1 MIMNF
6 LGEFKYSLNFLKTKL
21 INVFKKLN
29 YLVILDVIILTFC
42 AVLLLNLDVLNI
54 IFNSFLLNLLVSN
67 NVLLLVLFF
76 LVSISNLL
84 INKLY
89 YKSNKFNN
97 ENWNVLYLQFLYVL
111 YLRLNLKSNLIYLY
125 YNILFIFK
133 TIFVNNSYILSNL
146 NFRTLYWYPI
156 FKRHSIFGY
165 YRIARQNWVELKSEE
180 VNYLKY

>member
-54 IFNSFLLNLLVSN
+54 IFNFFLLNLLVSN

-146 NFRTLYWYPI
+146 SFRTLYWYPI

>member
-1 MIMNF
+1 MNF

-29 YLVILDVIILTFC
+29 YLVILDAIIFTFC
-42 AVLLLNLDVLNI
+42 TILLLNFDVLNI
-54 IFNSFLLNLLVSN
+54 IFNSFLLNFLISN
-67 NVLLLVLFF
+67 NIVVLSLFF
-76 LVSISNLL
+76 LFSISNLL
-84 INKLY
+84 INRLY
-89 YKSNKFNN
+89 YTSNKFNS

-125 YNILFIFK
+125 YNILFILK
-133 TIFVNNSYILSNL
+133 NIFVSNSYILSNL